1 MDSLTLSPDWRFQFY
16 MWKTSSFRCTE
27 CLSHFKEFNYIQPR
41 RKSQPCGEGAC
52 VTQWSYEPCHTG
64 IQGHQDTYGCENW
77 TIKKAE
83 GWRIDA
89 FKLWCWRRLL
99 RVLWTVRTSN
109 HSILKE
115 INPEYSLEWLML
127 KLKGAIEDEKVG
139 WHQGLNGHE
148 FEDTLGDS

>member
-1 MDSLTLSPDWRFQFY
+1 MGKKWKQWQVFSWAAESLWTVISAIKSKGTP
-16 MWKTSSFRCTE
+16 WKNSYDRPRQHSKKQRH
-27 CLSHFKEFNYIQPR
+27 HFANRGLIVKAMIFPVVIYQ
-41 RKSQPCGEGAC
+41 
-52 VTQWSYEPCHTG
+52 
-64 IQGHQDTYGCENW
+64 CESW